1 MNRVLT
7 CKSANTVSMDS
18 VPMPVIGPDE
28 ILVQLIACGIC
39 GTDVAK
45 VYDPYFVKPQK
56 IGHELV
62 ATITQSHTSQF
73 TIGQRVA
80 VAHHAPDPESHFTKR
95 GSAPMDPVFK
105 SSNIDPG
112 GFSDF
117 IRVPA
122 TLVPFT
128 VVPVP
133 DHVPDLRAIFMEP
146 LACCLRAMDRISIEE
161 GDTAL
166 IVGAGAVGI
175 LFVPL
180 LRDANVKSLVTDV
193 RQERIDLALKWGA
206 MAGRTVA
213 DGDIAEVAMQHSEG
227 RGADLIILCVFT
239 RETVKTAMNAVRDGG
254 TILIFGSKPNN
265 EIVIDWWDIWRREI
279 NLITSYSATPDLMPR
294 AMALLASEGYALES
308 LVSHQFPL
316 AEAQTGFD
324 LARQGRVGK
333 VVVTEHK

>member
-1 MNRVLT
+1 
-7 CKSANTVSMDS
+7 
-18 VPMPVIGPDE
+18 MPIIGPGE
-28 ILVQLIACGIC
+28 ILVELIACGIC

-45 VYDPYFVKPQK
+45 VYDPYFKKPQK

-62 ATITQSHTSQF
+62 GTILQSNSSQF
-73 TIGQRVA
+73 ALGQRVA
-80 VAHHAPDPESHFTKR
+80 VAHHAPDPESHYAKR

-105 SSNIDPG
+105 NSNIDPG
-112 GFSDF
+112 GFADF

-146 LACCLRAMDRISIEE
+146 LACCLRALDRVSIAE

-175 LFVPL
+175 LFLPL
-180 LRDANVKSLVTDV
+180 LRDARVKSLVTDV
-193 RQERIDLALKWGA
+193 RQERVALALQWGA
-206 MAGRTVA
+206 ADGRTVA
-213 DGDIAEVAMQHSEG
+213 DNDIAQVAMQQTEG
-227 RGADLIILCVFT
+227 RGADLIILCVLT
-239 RETVKTAMNAVRDGG
+239 RDTMKTAMSAVRDGA

-265 EIVIDWWDIWRREI
+265 EIIIDWWDIWRREI

-294 AMALLASEGYALES
+294 AMALLAGEGYALET
-308 LVSHQFPL
+308 LVSHEFPL

-333 VVVTEHK
+333 VVVTDRKEAITVR

>member
-1 MNRVLT
+1 
-7 CKSANTVSMDS
+7 
-18 VPMPVIGPDE
+18 
-28 ILVQLIACGIC
+28 
-39 GTDVAK
+39 
-45 VYDPYFVKPQK
+45 
-56 IGHELV
+56 
-62 ATITQSHTSQF
+62 
-73 TIGQRVA
+73 
-80 VAHHAPDPESHFTKR
+80 
-95 GSAPMDPVFK
+95 
-105 SSNIDPG
+105 
-112 GFSDF
+112 
-117 IRVPA
+117 
-122 TLVPFT
+122 
-128 VVPVP
+128 
-133 DHVPDLRAIFMEP
+133 VPDLRAIFMEP